1 MSDYSIPEKSYDKIS
16 ELHKSL
22 IKALAETK
30 DIHWDAK
37 NPFHKN
43 KYATLSAHLSELK
56 PIFAKH
62 SLAILQLPY
71 SDNGFDNHTTIGIK
85 TIIIHANGE
94 SIESKLT
101 VPITPE
107 TSGQQSGAL
116 LTYLRRYCLAMVA
129 GVATEDDDAE
139 IDRQARPTSATTGQ
153 SRSGAVA
160 PQRKFEVVEDTPVSQ
175 TSSTPLTSGDIDPQ
189 MPVPFGN
196 NKGTPIGDLQGKDL
210 EYWATKWEPRP
221 WEKTG
226 KVSPKDAKLK
236 ATAVDLYEN
245 ANGSTPA
252 ESSDEV
258 PF

>member
-1 MSDYSIPEKSYDKIS
+1 MSDYNIPEKSYDKIS

-160 PQRKFEVVEDTPVSQ
+160 PQRKSESVDATPASP
-175 TSSTPLTSGDIDPQ
+175 TSFTPSTSEGIDPQ

-196 NKGTPIGDLQGKDL
+196 NKGTPIGELQGKDL

-226 KVSPKDAKLK
+226 RVSPKDAKLK
-236 ATAVDLYEN
+236 ATAIALFEN
-245 ANGSTPA
+245 ANGSTP
-252 ESSDEV
+252 EETSDEV